1 MRLPSLLADLWNSD
15 DGALISTEYILVG
28 GVLMAGVVPG
38 LVVAR
43 NSLNDALG
51 RHSDTLGRV
60 LVTPVVPPYQAAKAA
75 PSLTINENGLTPSP

>member
-1 MRLPSLLADLWNSD
+1 MRLTSLLADLWSD
-15 DGALISTEYILVG
+15 DTAALISTEYILVG
-28 GVLMAGVVPG
+28 GILMAGVVPG

-75 PSLTINENGLTPSP
+75 PALTTNESGLTPSP